1 MGARKPRAL
10 SEKPACLHPLQ
21 LKEMLAYLHSCLE
34 RQEGVSRIAHLE
46 DAPEA
51 VLGQVADLEDLEV
64 RRHGAEV
71 ELCDDN
77 VIDDDG
83 RLGRLVE
90 GGRQEIAGAGVE
102 GGVGRQRRPVE
113 VEGHVELAPGL
124 ATHCRRE
131 GWTDK
136 PGAAREGGTGWYFG
150 CDGGG
155 EGSINAMRCDAVR
168 CGRCYRGRSSMSRMG
183 RRKHGGGQLGLLA
196 VGDART
202 MWRGNRWEGRVCF
215 VGAWRFA
222 AGCEG

>member
-51 VLGQVADLEDLEV
+51 VLGQVANLEDLEI

-77 VIDDDG
+77 VIDDDRG
-83 RLGRLVE
+83 LRRLVE
-90 GGRQEIAGAGVE
+90 SGRQEIAGAGVE
-102 GGVGRQRRPVE
+102 GCVGRERRPVE

-124 ATHCRRE
+124 TTHCRRE

-136 PGAAREGGTGWYFG
+136 PGAAREGGTV
-150 CDGGG
+150 GGLDATAKAKAR
-155 EGSINAMRCDAVR
+155 SMRCDAMQTVLL
-168 CGRCYRGRSSMSRMG
+168 RSVVNVANGSAQARWWT
-183 RRKHGGGQLGLLA
+183 GQA
-196 VGDART
+196 T
-202 MWRGNRWEGRVCF
+202 CCW
-215 VGAWRFA
+215 
-222 AGCEG
+222 